1 VKIKHNSGTE
11 VMGGNQFRTMI
22 DPAAVKSTLFRAESA
37 GEGIRF
43 VGRGSGHGVGMS
55 QWGARMMA
63 EGGSPYREILLHYY
77 RGLDLQ

>member
-1 VKIKHNSGTE
+1 MRVEHSSGTA
-11 VMGGNQFRTMI
+11 VLSGNQFRTMT
-22 DPAAVKSTLFRAESA
+22 DPAAVRSTLFKTGPAA
-37 GEGIRF
+37 GGIRF
-43 VGRGSGHGVGMS
+43 EGRGSGHGVGLS